1 MKRLEIQ
8 LVDELKLNQK
18 WLKFYL
24 DEMKVVQKRRKADDN
39 MKISIGEIVLLD

>member
-8 LVDELKLNQK
+8 LLDELKLNQK

-24 DEMKVVQKRRKADDN
+24 DEMKVVQERRKADDN